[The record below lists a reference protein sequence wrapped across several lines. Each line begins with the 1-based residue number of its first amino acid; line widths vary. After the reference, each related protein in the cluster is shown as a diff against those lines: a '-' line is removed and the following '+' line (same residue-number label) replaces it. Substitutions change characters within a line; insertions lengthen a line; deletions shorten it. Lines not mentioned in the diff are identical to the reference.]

1 MSASERDRHVVIGRV
16 QGVGFRPFV
25 YRLARDR
32 SLAGFVLNAPEGVII
47 EVQGQRRELDAFA
60 RDLTGKLPPL
70 AMIVEHSRE
79 EIPAVPGE
87 GGFSILASTA
97 GQGHHVLVSPDIAT
111 CPECLADM
119 VDQANRRHRYPFTNC
134 TNCGPR
140 YTITRSLPY
149 DRAVTSMA
157 CFPLCP
163 DCLAEYQDPLNRR
176 FHAQPNACPA
186 CGPTLWLA
194 DPKGK
199 KLAVSAK
206 TLDMAAKALKDGKIL
221 AMKGLGGFHLVADA
235 ANHEAVAELRRRK
248 SRPSKPLAVM
258 VPDIETLAELA
269 DVWPAEAGMLSGRER
284 PIVLVRL
291 KPGHRLAPDV
301 SPDTDQLGAMLP
313 YTPLHHVLLAAFREF
328 GADPAALVMT
338 SGNLS
343 SEPIALGNREALARL
358 KSIADL
364 FLLHDRD
371 ILVRTDDS
379 VVRFLRQGQAA
390 GRDLPT
396 SPDTAFIQDEAALPA
411 RLQFLRRARGFT
423 PSPVFLPAK
432 GPSVLGVG
440 PELKNTVCLTK
451 GDQAFLS
458 QHIGDMQN
466 LETAAFHKEA
476 VAHLERILHVRP
488 EAVVADKHPDYLST
502 RWALEESGLPVLRLQ
517 HHFAHVFAVLADT
530 GLHEP
535 VLGLAL
541 DGSGLG
547 DDGTVWGGEFLY
559 VDPVSLDMR
568 RVGHFSPVRLPG
580 GEAAIRQPW
589 RMALSCLLALGRDPL
604 AEGWPWLKGR
614 EQAAGLVAAMVEKG
628 VNSPVTTSCGR
639 LFDAVSAL
647 AGICLETSY
656 EGQAAIRLEH
666 VQALADA
673 GEYACALVEGPGA
686 SLAPGREHGG
696 TDESGGLAAP
706 AVLDTMGLFGQ
717 AADDLLRGANPGV
730 VSRRFHMGLSRG
742 LADAA
747 ASLCARLGTRQVA
760 LSGGVFLNRTLSATL
775 PGMLRAKGLIAREH
789 AQEPPGD
796 GCISLGQAYF
806 GQLALKSAFPGS

>member
-1 MSASERDRHVVIGRV
+1 MPASERDRHVVIGRV

-47 EVQGQRRELDAFA
+47 EVQGQRRELEAFA

-79 EIPAVPGE
+79 EIPAVSGE
-87 GGFSILASTA
+87 GGFNILASTA

-119 VDQANRRHRYPFTNC
+119 VDPANRRHRYPFTNC

-186 CGPTLWLA
+186 CGPALWLA

-199 KLAVSAK
+199 KLAQSA
-206 TLDMAAKALKDGKIL
+206 TALDMAAKALKDGKIL

-235 ANHEAVAELRRRK
+235 ANHKVVAELRRRK

-291 KPGHRLAPDV
+291 KSGHRLAPDV

-379 VVRFLRQGQAA
+379 VVRFLREGQAT

-396 SPDTAFIQDEAALPA
+396 SPDTAFIRDEAASPA

-517 HHFAHVFAVLADT
+517 HHFAHIFAVLADT

-535 VLGLAL
+535 VLGLTL

-559 VDPVSLDMR
+559 VDPVSLEMR
-568 RVGHFSPVRLPG
+568 RVAHFSPVRLPG

-686 SLAPGREHGG
+686 S
-696 TDESGGLAAP
+696 P

-760 LSGGVFLNRTLSATL
+760 LSGGVFLNRTLSTTL
-775 PGMLRAKGLIAREH
+775 PGMLRAKGLIARGH

-806 GQLALKSAFPGS
+806 GQLALKSGVPGS